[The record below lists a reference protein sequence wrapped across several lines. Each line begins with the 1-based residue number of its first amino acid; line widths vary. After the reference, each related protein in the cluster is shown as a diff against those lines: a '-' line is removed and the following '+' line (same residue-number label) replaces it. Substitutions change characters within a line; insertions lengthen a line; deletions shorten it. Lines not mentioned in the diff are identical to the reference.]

1 MLLLQFYT
9 SIYFPIMQLV
19 FTIIA
24 SILTKLPRPKDNKE
38 TFRTSSQTA
47 TCPPVYHTR
56 QKLHTVFS
64 NVKVKQESSEYQF
77 LKSLV

>member
-9 SIYFPIMQLV
+9 SFIFPIMQFV
-19 FTIIA
+19 FTIVTNL
-24 SILTKLPRPKDNKE
+24 LTKLPRPEDNKE

-47 TCPPVYHTR
+47 TCLPVYHTR
-56 QKLHTVFS
+56 RKLHTVFS
-64 NVKVKQESSEYQF
+64 NVKVKQGSSEYQF